1 MNFIKKIKN
10 FWFKVSSGH
19 TSINNEIKN
28 ELETTANG
36 CKLHHAMTWM
46 TILLLDRWL
55 SDETFGSNKKLILG
69 LLLNFKYT
77 WSFNNFQCVKFWIKF
92 WISSFK
98 SILGNSISLLKEV
111 LLVLSQP
118 GRVGDALLNA
128 LFRPIRCPEYIF
140 QDNKISRISYK
151 PLDFQGS
158 NLKWPSE
165 HS

>member
-1 MNFIKKIKN
+1 
-10 FWFKVSSGH
+10 
-19 TSINNEIKN
+19 
-28 ELETTANG
+28 
-36 CKLHHAMTWM
+36 MTWM

-158 NLKWPSE
+158 SEMTFSTFLTLQRQVLLRLKVISYVIIE
-165 HS
+165 KKRFKLVIKKSLAL